1 MVGLPGGAASL
12 WLGGGGHGRLELH
25 GARARRRS
33 GGGLDSR
40 TEKIAQKEKTQ
51 VDQILIFSRSGIFG
65 TIGDELLFFS

>member
-1 MVGLPGGAASL
+1 MVGLLGGAASL

-40 TEKIAQKEKTQ
+40 TEKIAEKEKTR
-51 VDQILIFSRSGIFG
+51 VDQILIFFRSRILGI
-65 TIGDELLFFS
+65 IGDELLFLS